1 MSGRRLAVFGAGGM
15 GREAG
20 WLVRAAGDTLVC
32 YLDDR
37 SVPGLDAPV
46 RSLDQAPSTLDGV
59 VVAIGSPTTR
69 VRVADRVLAAGLP
82 LATLIHPT
90 AVVGPRVTLGP
101 GALLMPNAVL
111 SVDVDLGRLAQ
122 INIGASVSHDG
133 RAGEA
138 LTLSPGAR
146 VPANVHFGDRCFV
159 GTGASFVHGLPEAPL
174 CVGDDAV
181 VGAGAC
187 VIRDVPAGVTV
198 VGVPARRR

>member
-1 MSGRRLAVFGAGGM
+1 M
-15 GREAG
+15 GREAA
-20 WLVRAAGDTLVC
+20 WLVRAAGDTVVC

-37 SVPGLDAPV
+37 EVPGLDAPV
-46 RSLDQAPSTLDGV
+46 IPLADAPDTLDGV
-59 VVAIGSPTTR
+59 VVAIGAPATR
-69 VRVADRVLAAGLP
+69 VRVAERVLEAGLA
-82 LATLIHPT
+82 LASIAHPT

-101 GALLMPNAVL
+101 GALLMPHAVV
-111 SVDVDLGRLAQ
+111 SADAVLGRLAQ

-146 VPANVHFGDRCFV
+146 APANVHFGDRCFV
-159 GTGASFVHGLPEAPL
+159 GTGASFVHGLPERPL
-174 CVGDDAV
+174 TVGDDAV

-198 VGVPARRR
+198 VGVPAKQR